1 MAEVLAT
8 MVVGPLVSM
17 VKEKASSYLLDQY
30 QVMEGME
37 EQHKLLKRK
46 LPAILDVIADAEQQ
60 AAKQREG
67 AKAWLEEVRTVAY
80 KANDVLD
87 EFKYEAL
94 RRKAKAE
101 GHYKALGMDV
111 IKLFPS
117 HNRFVFRYKMAKR
130 LCMILQEIDVL
141 VAEMNAF
148 RFKFKPQPQMP
159 MQWRQTDACIAT
171 ESVGIAI
178 ESRAQ
183 ETKHLVDRLLAEA
196 SSMNLMVLP
205 IVGMGGLGKTTLAQ
219 LVYNDPKIQ
228 KHFELRLWVC
238 VSNDFDV
245 DSLANRIVKENGCQ
259 ASGSSSALDNLQK
272 AVSGKRYL
280 LVLDDVWNRDEPS
293 KWERLKSYLQHG
305 GSGSSVLTTTRDEAV
320 AKLMMGTTEGAYKL
334 GSLDEESLGKI
345 IKARAFGSKQEK
357 EWPGELVNMVG
368 EVAKRCA
375 GSPLAATALGSFLG
389 TKTRKQEW
397 EDVLNGSTIC
407 DEENGILPVLKLSY
421 NCLPSYMRQCFAFCA
436 MFPKDYEI
444 DVQMLIHLWMANGFI
459 PEQSKVCPETFGERI
474 FIELKSRSFFQDLK
488 NVPFDKNKYS
498 IYGEGDKHRYSSRIT
513 CKIHDLMHDVAQ
525 SAMGEECAAIATHPS
540 EREDVLRSARHLYL
554 SIRRPETLLNAS
566 QEKGSP
572 AFQTLI
578 SDGYV
583 EGDLKILSKYNS
595 IRALKIDCGS
605 ILRPK
610 YLHHLR
616 YLDLSESDIKALP
629 EDISILYH
637 LQTLNLSYCKWLERL
652 PKELKYLT
660 GLRHLYTHGCRDLK
674 SMPTELGRLT
684 SLQTLTY
691 FVAGADDSGCS
702 NLGELQNLDLGGTLE
717 LRKLENVTGADAQAA
732 GLGNKKKLTELE
744 LCWTNSDQEAQNN
757 NHKEVVEGL
766 KPHDGLKALRIT
778 HCGSRTFPWMNTL
791 KGMVELKLSL
801 CKKLEELPALWELPP
816 LQILHL
822 QGLESLDC
830 LCSGGTTPVTFPKLK
845 VIALLEM
852 AKFEAWWETYEVQG
866 EDPVFPEV
874 EELVIK
880 KCKSLTALPKAASVI
895 TELSGRVDTKCR
907 SAFPVL
913 RKMTL
918 GELTMFE
925 RWEAG
930 EGISG
935 EEVTFP
941 QLEELSIEYCGSLSA
956 LPKGPLLAKQPF
968 GGAETVC
975 CRSAFPA
982 LRKLELSHL
991 SALERWGAAEGTPGE
1006 EVTFPQLEELSIS
1019 YCGSLSALPKGSLL
1033 AKQPFG
1039 GAKTVCCRSA
1049 FPALRKLIL
1058 FDLSVLERWGA
1069 AEGTPGEEVT
1079 FPQLEELSITECGS
1093 LCALPKG
1100 PLLAKQPFGGAETVC
1115 CCSAFPALRKL
1126 ELSHLSALERWG
1138 AAEGTPGEEVIFP
1151 QLEELS
1157 ITECGSLCALPKG
1170 PLLAKQPFGGA
1181 ETVCCRSAFP
1191 ALRKL
1196 ELSHLSALERW
1207 GAAEG
1212 TPGEEVTFPQLEEL
1226 SITECGSLCALPKGP
1241 LLAKQPFDGAETV
1254 CCRSAFPALRK
1265 LKLSRLSVLERWG
1278 AAEGTP
1284 GEEVTFPQLERLS
1297 ISYCGSLSAL
1307 PKGPLLAK
1315 QPFGGAKT
1323 VCCRSAFPA
1332 LRKLIL
1338 FDLSVLERWG
1348 AAEGTP
1354 GEEVTF
1360 PLLEDL
1366 NIDFCPKLTDLPE
1379 APKLSELSI
1388 RRKGD
1393 DQQQISLETASRC
1406 IPSLYRLNLDV
1417 SPDETET
1424 TLLHVKNKLNGTLA
1438 LAAMGL
1444 GRCDLFFSSRSSAL
1458 ALWTCFAQ
1466 LVYLRIWDCDALV
1479 YWPENVF
1486 EVLVCLRNLDI
1497 SVCRNLTGR
1506 TQASDEQS
1514 APAPERGGLLPC
1526 LESLQIVECKSLVEV
1541 PILPASLKEL
1551 HIHSCSDEIESIVF
1565 CQQEDTRLVSG
1576 EGIVRPKTSSLIP
1589 GCNSSCEATASTA
1602 VLKLSFAANHRFLP
1616 FPCLEFLAIMHCSG
1630 LSEVANLPPSIKALN
1645 ISLCGELQ
1653 SLSGDLRLLEELL
1666 FYGCERLVSLP
1677 DGPQAYSSLRVLRIM
1692 NCEGIKLL
1700 PSSLQ
1705 SRLGYLEE
1713 KYLDARYEE
1722 LPEPT
1727 WKRSIRKL
1735 VCSK

>member
-60 AAKQREG
+60 AAKHREG

-94 RRKAKAE
+94 RRKAKVE

-117 HNRFVFRYKMAKR
+117 HNRVVFRYKMAKR

-141 VAEMNAF
+141 IAEMNAF

-159 MQWRQTDACIAT
+159 MQWRQTDACIPT
-171 ESVGIAI
+171 ESVEIASK
-178 ESRAQ
+178 SRAQ
-183 ETKHLVDRLLAEA
+183 ETKVLVDRLLAGA
-196 SSMNLMVLP
+196 SSKDLMVLP

-219 LVYNDPKIQ
+219 LVYNDPEIQ

-238 VSNDFDV
+238 VSEDFDV
-245 DSLANRIVKENGCQ
+245 DSLANRIVKENGCK
-259 ASGSSSALDNLQK
+259 ASESSSALDNLQK

-320 AKLMMGTTEGAYKL
+320 AKLMMGTTERAYKL
-334 GSLDEESLGKI
+334 GSLDEESIGKI

-357 EWPGELVNMVG
+357 EWPGELVHMVG

-375 GSPLAATALGSFLG
+375 GSPLAATALGSLLS
-389 TKTRKQEW
+389 TKTSKQEW
-397 EDVLNGSTIC
+397 KDVLNGSTIC

-444 DVQMLIHLWMANGFI
+444 DVQMLIHLWMTNGFI
-459 PEQSKVCPETFGERI
+459 PEQSKVCPETFGKGI

-488 NVPFDKNKYS
+488 NVPFYENGYS
-498 IYGEGDKHRYSSRIT
+498 IHGEGDEHRYCSRIT

-554 SIRRPETLLNAS
+554 SIRRSETLLSAS

-578 SDGYV
+578 CDGYV
-583 EGDLKILSKYNS
+583 GDLKILSKYNS
-595 IRALKIDCGS
+595 IRALKIRCGS

-616 YLDLSESDIKALP
+616 YLDLSRSDIEALP

-637 LQTLNLSYCKWLERL
+637 LQTLNLSYCDWLERL
-652 PKELKYLT
+652 PKQLKYLT
-660 GLRHLYTHGCRDLK
+660 GLRHLYTHGCEKLK
-674 SMPTELGRLT
+674 SMPAELGRLT
-684 SLQTLTY
+684 SLQALTY
-691 FVAGADDSGCS
+691 FVAGTDDSGCS

-717 LRKLENVTGADAQAA
+717 LGNLKNVTGADAQAA
-732 GLGNKKKLTELE
+732 GLGNKKKLTQLE
-744 LCWTNSDQEAQNN
+744 LCWTDSDQEAQNN

-766 KPHDGLKALRIT
+766 KPHDGLKALRIN
-778 HCGSRTFPWMNTL
+778 HYGSTTFPTWMNTL
-791 KGMVELKLSL
+791 KGMVELTLFR
-801 CKKLEELPALWELPP
+801 CKKLEELPALWELSA

-822 QGLESLDC
+822 KGLESLHC
-830 LCSGGTTPVTFPKLK
+830 LCSGGTTPITFPKLN
-845 VIALLEM
+845 VLILLEM
-852 AKFEAWWETYEVQG
+852 AKFEAWREAHEVQG
-866 EDPVFPEV
+866 EEPIFPKV

-880 KCKSLTALPKAASVI
+880 ECTSLTALPKAASVI

-907 SAFPVL
+907 SAFPAL
-913 RKMTL
+913 RKMKL
-918 GELTMFE
+918 YKLTVFE

-941 QLEELSIEYCGSLSA
+941 LLENLSI
-956 LPKGPLLAKQPF
+956 
-968 GGAETVC
+968 
-975 CRSAFPA
+975 
-982 LRKLELSHL
+982 H
-991 SALERWGAAEGTPGE
+991 
-1006 EVTFPQLEELSIS
+1006 
-1019 YCGSLSALPKGSLL
+1019 
-1033 AKQPFG
+1033 
-1039 GAKTVCCRSA
+1039 
-1049 FPALRKLIL
+1049 
-1058 FDLSVLERWGA
+1058 D
-1069 AEGTPGEEVT
+1069 
-1079 FPQLEELSITECGS
+1079 
-1093 LCALPKG
+1093 
-1100 PLLAKQPFGGAETVC
+1100 
-1115 CCSAFPALRKL
+1115 
-1126 ELSHLSALERWG
+1126 
-1138 AAEGTPGEEVIFP
+1138 
-1151 QLEELS
+1151 
-1157 ITECGSLCALPKG
+1157 
-1170 PLLAKQPFGGA
+1170 
-1181 ETVCCRSAFP
+1181 
-1191 ALRKL
+1191 
-1196 ELSHLSALERW
+1196 
-1207 GAAEG
+1207 
-1212 TPGEEVTFPQLEEL
+1212 
-1226 SITECGSLCALPKGP
+1226 
-1241 LLAKQPFDGAETV
+1241 
-1254 CCRSAFPALRK
+1254 
-1265 LKLSRLSVLERWG
+1265 
-1278 AAEGTP
+1278 
-1284 GEEVTFPQLERLS
+1284 
-1297 ISYCGSLSAL
+1297 
-1307 PKGPLLAK
+1307 
-1315 QPFGGAKT
+1315 
-1323 VCCRSAFPA
+1323 
-1332 LRKLIL
+1332 
-1338 FDLSVLERWG
+1338 
-1348 AAEGTP
+1348 
-1354 GEEVTF
+1354 
-1360 PLLEDL
+1360 
-1366 NIDFCPKLTDLPE
+1366 CPRLTDLPE

-1388 RRKGD
+1388 SKGHG
-1393 DQQQISLETASRC
+1393 QQQISLEAASRC
-1406 IPSLYRLNLDV
+1406 IPSLSRLTLTV
-1417 SPDETET
+1417 SPDDTET

-1438 LAAMGL
+1438 LAAMRL
-1444 GRCDLFFSSRSSAL
+1444 GRCDIFFSSSSSAL

-1466 LVYLRIWDCDALV
+1466 LVDLDIWDCDALV

-1486 EVLVCLRNLDI
+1486 QVLVCLRKLAI
-1497 SVCRNLTGR
+1497 SRCSKLTGR

-1526 LESLQIVECKSLVEV
+1526 LESLGIVDCESLVEV
-1541 PILPASLKEL
+1541 PIPASLKKL
-1551 HIHSCSDEIESIVF
+1551 RIWGCSSNVGSIVF
-1565 CQQEDTRLVSG
+1565 GHPEDTRLVSG
-1576 EGIVRPKTSSLIP
+1576 EGVVRPNTSSLIP
-1589 GCNSSCEATASTA
+1589 GSSSSEATASTA
-1602 VLKLSFAANHRFLP
+1602 VLKLSSAANHRFLP
-1616 FPCLEFLAIMHCSG
+1616 FQCLEFLGIACCSG
-1630 LSEVANLPPSIKALN
+1630 LSEVANLPPSIKTLR
-1645 ISLCGELQ
+1645 ICGCGKFQ
-1653 SLSGDLRLLEELL
+1653 SLSGDLRLLEELKL
-1666 FYGCERLVSLP
+1666 YHCERLVSLP
-1677 DGPQAYSSLRVLRIM
+1677 DGPQAYSSLRVLRIE
-1692 NCEGIKLL
+1692 NCDGIKLL
-1700 PSSLQ
+1700 PPSLQ

-1713 KYLDARYEE
+1713 KDLDARYEE

>member
-1 MAEVLAT
+1 

-595 IRALKIDCGS
+595 IRALKIMFWKRRASKIDCGS

-968 GGAETVC
+968 GGAET
-975 CRSAFPA
+975 
-982 LRKLELSHL
+982 
-991 SALERWGAAEGTPGE
+991 
-1006 EVTFPQLEELSIS
+1006 
-1019 YCGSLSALPKGSLL
+1019 
-1033 AKQPFG
+1033 
-1039 GAKTVCCRSA
+1039 
-1049 FPALRKLIL
+1049 
-1058 FDLSVLERWGA
+1058 
-1069 AEGTPGEEVT
+1069 
-1079 FPQLEELSITECGS
+1079 
-1093 LCALPKG
+1093 
-1100 PLLAKQPFGGAETVC
+1100 
-1115 CCSAFPALRKL
+1115 
-1126 ELSHLSALERWG
+1126 
-1138 AAEGTPGEEVIFP
+1138 
-1151 QLEELS
+1151 
-1157 ITECGSLCALPKG
+1157 
-1170 PLLAKQPFGGA
+1170 
-1181 ETVCCRSAFP
+1181 
-1191 ALRKL
+1191 
-1196 ELSHLSALERW
+1196 
-1207 GAAEG
+1207 
-1212 TPGEEVTFPQLEEL
+1212 
-1226 SITECGSLCALPKGP
+1226 
-1241 LLAKQPFDGAETV
+1241 
-1254 CCRSAFPALRK
+1254 
-1265 LKLSRLSVLERWG
+1265 
-1278 AAEGTP
+1278 
-1284 GEEVTFPQLERLS
+1284 
-1297 ISYCGSLSAL
+1297 
-1307 PKGPLLAK
+1307 
-1315 QPFGGAKT
+1315 
-1323 VCCRSAFPA
+1323 
-1332 LRKLIL
+1332 
-1338 FDLSVLERWG
+1338 
-1348 AAEGTP
+1348 
-1354 GEEVTF
+1354 
-1360 PLLEDL
+1360 
-1366 NIDFCPKLTDLPE
+1366 
-1379 APKLSELSI
+1379 
-1388 RRKGD
+1388 
-1393 DQQQISLETASRC
+1393 QQISLETASRC

-1589 GCNSSCEATASTA
+1589 GCNSSS
-1602 VLKLSFAANHRFLP
+1602 NHRFLP

-1713 KYLDARYEE
+1713 KYLDARYE
-1722 LPEPT
+1722 
-1727 WKRSIRKL
+1727 
-1735 VCSK
+1735 

>member
-8 MVVGPLVSM
+8 MVVGPLLSM

-141 VAEMNAF
+141 IVEMNTF
-148 RFKFKPQPQMP
+148 RFEFKQQPQMP
-159 MQWRQTDACIAT
+159 MQWRQTDACIPT
-171 ESVGIAI
+171 ESVDIAS

-183 ETKHLVDRLLAEA
+183 ETKDLVHQLLKSSKDRLLAGA
-196 SSMNLMVLP
+196 SSKDLMVLP

-219 LVYNDPKIQ
+219 LVYNDTEIK

-238 VSNDFDV
+238 VSDDFDV
-245 DSLANRIVKENGCQ
+245 DSLANRIVKENGCE

-272 AVSGKRYL
+272 VVSGKRYL

-345 IKARAFGSKQEK
+345 IKARALFGSKQ
-357 EWPGELVNMVG
+357 PGELVNMVG

-375 GSPLAATALGSFLG
+375 GSPLAATALGSLLG
-389 TKTRKQEW
+389 TKTSKQEW
-397 EDVLNGSTIC
+397 EDVINGSTIC

-421 NCLPSYMRQCFAFCA
+421 NCLPSYIRQCFAFCA

-488 NVPFDKNKYS
+488 NVPFDEKYFS
-498 IYGEGDKHRYSSRIT
+498 YAKGKKDMYCSRIT

-540 EREDVLRSARHLYL
+540 EREDVLRSVRHLYL
-554 SIRRPETLLNAS
+554 LIYRRETLLNA
-566 QEKGSP
+566 EKGSP

-578 SDGYV
+578 CDGY

-595 IRALKIDCGS
+595 IRALKNNIYCGS

-616 YLDLSESDIKALP
+616 YLDLSGSFFVALP

-637 LQTLNLSYCKWLERL
+637 LQTLNLSYCHRLERL
-652 PKELKYLT
+652 PKQLKYLT
-660 GLRHLYTHGCRDLK
+660 ALRHLNTHRCEQLK
-674 SMPTELGRLT
+674 SMPAELGRLT
-684 SLQTLTY
+684 SLQTLTD

-717 LRKLENVTGADAQAA
+717 LSKLENVTGADAQAA
-732 GLGNKKKLTELE
+732 GLGNKKKLTELV
-744 LCWTNSDQEAQNN
+744 LYWTDSNQEAQNN

-766 KPHDGLKALRIT
+766 KPHDGLKALRINQ
-778 HCGSRTFPWMNTL
+778 CGSRTFPTWMNTL
-791 KGMVELKLSL
+791 KGMVELKLFV
-801 CKKLEELPALWELPP
+801 CKKLEELPALWELPA

-822 QGLESLDC
+822 EGLESLHC

-845 VIALLEM
+845 VLTLLKM
-852 AKFEAWWETYEVQG
+852 AKFEAWWETHEVQG
-866 EDPVFPEV
+866 EEPIFPKV
-874 EELVIK
+874 EELEIK
-880 KCKSLTALPKAASVI
+880 ECNSLTALPKATSVI

-907 SAFPVL
+907 SAFPAL
-913 RKMTL
+913 RKMIL
-918 GELTMFE
+918 FELTMFE
-925 RWEAG
+925 RWE
-930 EGISG
+930 
-935 EEVTFP
+935 
-941 QLEELSIEYCGSLSA
+941 
-956 LPKGPLLAKQPF
+956 
-968 GGAETVC
+968 
-975 CRSAFPA
+975 
-982 LRKLELSHL
+982 
-991 SALERWGAAEGTPGE
+991 
-1006 EVTFPQLEELSIS
+1006 
-1019 YCGSLSALPKGSLL
+1019 
-1033 AKQPFG
+1033 
-1039 GAKTVCCRSA
+1039 
-1049 FPALRKLIL
+1049 
-1058 FDLSVLERWGA
+1058 
-1069 AEGTPGEEVT
+1069 
-1079 FPQLEELSITECGS
+1079 
-1093 LCALPKG
+1093 
-1100 PLLAKQPFGGAETVC
+1100 
-1115 CCSAFPALRKL
+1115 
-1126 ELSHLSALERWG
+1126 
-1138 AAEGTPGEEVIFP
+1138 
-1151 QLEELS
+1151 
-1157 ITECGSLCALPKG
+1157 
-1170 PLLAKQPFGGA
+1170 
-1181 ETVCCRSAFP
+1181 
-1191 ALRKL
+1191 
-1196 ELSHLSALERW
+1196 
-1207 GAAEG
+1207 
-1212 TPGEEVTFPQLEEL
+1212 
-1226 SITECGSLCALPKGP
+1226 
-1241 LLAKQPFDGAETV
+1241 
-1254 CCRSAFPALRK
+1254 
-1265 LKLSRLSVLERWG
+1265 
-1278 AAEGTP
+1278 
-1284 GEEVTFPQLERLS
+1284 
-1297 ISYCGSLSAL
+1297 
-1307 PKGPLLAK
+1307 
-1315 QPFGGAKT
+1315 
-1323 VCCRSAFPA
+1323 
-1332 LRKLIL
+1332 
-1338 FDLSVLERWG
+1338 

-1360 PLLEDL
+1360 PLLENL
-1366 NIDFCPKLTDLPE
+1366 SIDDCPKLTDLPE

-1388 RRKGD
+1388 RTYGD
-1393 DQQQISLETASRC
+1393 QQISLEAASRC
-1406 IPSLYRLNLDV
+1406 IPSLSRLHLDV
-1417 SPDETET
+1417 SPDDTET
-1424 TLLHVKNKLNGTLA
+1424 TLLHVKKKLNGTLA
-1438 LAAMGL
+1438 LPAMRL
-1444 GRCDLFFSSRSSAL
+1444 GCCDVFFSSRSSAL

-1466 LVYLRIWDCDALV
+1466 LVDLKIWCCDALV

-1486 EVLVCLRNLDI
+1486 QVLVCLRNLHI
-1497 SVCRNLTGR
+1497 STCSKLTGR

-1526 LESLQIVECKSLVEV
+1526 LESLRIDYCPSLVEV
-1541 PILPASLKEL
+1541 PILPASLKTL
-1551 HIHSCSDEIESIVF
+1551 HIEGCDEIESIVF
-1565 CQQEDTRLVSG
+1565 CHPEDTRLVSG
-1576 EGIVRPKTSSLIP
+1576 EGVVRPDTSSLIP
-1589 GCNSSCEATASTA
+1589 GSTA
-1602 VLKLSFAANHRFLP
+1602 VLKLSSGANHRFLP
-1616 FPCLEFLAIMHCSG
+1616 FPCLEYLLIWYCSG
-1630 LSEVANLPPSIKALN
+1630 LSEVANLPPSIKTLDIYSCN
-1645 ISLCGELQ
+1645 NLQ
-1653 SLSGDLRLLEELL
+1653 SLSGDLPLLEKLDL
-1666 FYGCERLVSLP
+1666 FRCERLVSLP

-1692 NCEGIKLL
+1692 NCDGIKLL
-1700 PSSLQ
+1700 PPNLQ
-1705 SRLGYLEE
+1705 SRLGYLE
-1713 KYLDARYEE
+1713 KKDLDARYE
-1722 LPEPT
+1722 EPT

-1735 VCSK
+1735 VCLK